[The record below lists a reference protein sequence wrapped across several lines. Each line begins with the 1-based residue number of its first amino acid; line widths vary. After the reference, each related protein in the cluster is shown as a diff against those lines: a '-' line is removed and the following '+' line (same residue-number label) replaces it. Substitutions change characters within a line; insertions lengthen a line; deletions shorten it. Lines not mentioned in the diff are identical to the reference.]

1 MTPTVLSTLGVGR
14 KARVLDVGGDAQL
27 QQRLLEFGILPG
39 VEVRLVRVAPL
50 WATPIEIEVLGY
62 NLIPAQERSR
72 ARAHRGAAMT
82 EARPSGES
90 TRSLRRDKHVVALLG
105 NPNTGKS
112 TLFTALTGTRQKIAN
127 YPGVTV
133 EAKVGHMQFENTELT
148 VIDPAGNLQS
158 GRAFA

>member
-1 MTPTVLSTLGVGR
+1 MT
-14 KARVLDVGGDAQL
+14 D
-27 QQRLLEFGILPG
+27 
-39 VEVRLVRVAPL
+39 
-50 WATPIEIEVLGY
+50 
-62 NLIPAQERSR
+62 
-72 ARAHRGAAMT
+72 
-82 EARPSGES
+82 ARPSGES

-148 VIDPAGNLQS
+148 VIDLPGTYSLAARSPDERVATEALL
-158 GRAFA
+158 GRLDRNAQARWRDPRC